1 MNVKGRTYVIVVA
14 AGSGTRFGAD
24 VPKQFCLLSGR
35 PVLMWTLSRLREALP
50 DADIRLVL
58 SESGVSMWQS
68 LCARYGYDSP
78 AVVLGGGSR
87 WESVKHAID
96 SLGDVTDNDVVMVHD
111 GARPLVGKALV
122 DRLLHA
128 VAVHIGA
135 MPGIAP
141 VDSLRLMADDG
152 VGSVPLD
159 RSSVVAV
166 QTPQVFRGGVLRRAY
181 ELEYSPSF
189 TDDASVVSAA
199 GYPSPCIVKGD
210 PRCLKITLPVDIIV
224 AEKYLNDERSAVD

>member
-1 MNVKGRTYVIVVA
+1 MNIKGRTYVIVVA

-24 VPKQFCLLSGR
+24 VPKQFCLMSGR
-35 PVLMWTLSRLREALP
+35 PVLMWTLSRLRAALP

-58 SESGVSMWQS
+58 SESGVPMWQS

-78 AVVLGGGSR
+78 VVVLGGASR

-96 SLGDVTDNDVVMVHD
+96 SLGNLTDNDVVMVHD
-111 GARPLVGKALV
+111 GARPLVDKALV

-128 VAVHIGA
+128 MEDHIGA

-141 VDSLRLMADDG
+141 VDSLRQMSDDG
-152 VGSVPLD
+152 IGSEALD
-159 RSSVVAV
+159 RSRVVAV
-166 QTPQVFRGGVLRRAY
+166 QTPQVFRGNALRRAY
-181 ELEYSPSF
+181 ELEYSPLF
-189 TDDASVVSAA
+189 TDDASVMSAA

-210 PRCLKITLPVDIIV
+210 PKCLKITLPIDIIV
-224 AEKYLNDERSAVD
+224 AEKYLSDEGSSLN

>member
-1 MNVKGRTYVIVVA
+1 MNIKGRIYVIVVA

-58 SESGVSMWQS
+58 SESGVPMWRS

-96 SLGDVTDNDVVMVHD
+96 SLGDLTDNDVVMVHD
-111 GARPLVGKALV
+111 GARPLVDKALV

-128 VAVHIGA
+128 VAVHVGA

-152 VGSVPLD
+152 IGSEPLD
-159 RSSVVAV
+159 RSNVVAV
-166 QTPQVFRGGVLRRAY
+166 QTPQVFRGGALRKAY

-210 PRCLKITLPVDIIV
+210 PKCLKITLPVDIIV